1 MICCLAFR
9 QGFPPDDCSVE
20 GQNWNMPIYQWTDPE
35 KKPQVFNWWIKR
47 LKKTLENVDVVRI
60 DHFRGLESYWSIPVD
75 ENSIPLKPKDGK
87 WIKAP

>member
-1 MICCLAFR
+1 MIVVLKDKIGICR
-9 QGFPPDDCSVE
+9 SING
-20 GQNWNMPIYQWTDPE
+20 MIR